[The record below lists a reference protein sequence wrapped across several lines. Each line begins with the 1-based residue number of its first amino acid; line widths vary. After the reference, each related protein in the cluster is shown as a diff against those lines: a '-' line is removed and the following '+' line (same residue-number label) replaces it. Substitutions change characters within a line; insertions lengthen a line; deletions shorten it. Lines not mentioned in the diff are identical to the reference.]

1 MHYAWLNWSLLLL
14 VVWLAVFLLL
24 GDRKRRR
31 EMLMV
36 SLWTSLLGLTEP
48 LFVPAY
54 WNPPSLFNLAQTTGF
69 DIESLLFAFGVGGGA
84 FALYNLLFRAKDASV
99 HAAERHGPRHRFHFW
114 AIASAPIVFGILV
127 FATNLNPI
135 YDAIIAMFAG
145 GITALYCRP
154 DLARKML
161 ASAAIFLAFYFLCFL
176 TLIIAYPGYVAAVW
190 NLKALSG
197 ILIFG
202 IPLEELL
209 FAASFGFLWS
219 GVYEH
224 FTWKRVA
231 YIKSGGI
238 GTTPLDSHTPWG
250 YHKRI

>member
-1 MHYAWLNWSLLLL
+1 MHYTWLNWSLFLLAIWTL
-14 VVWLAVFLLL
+14 VFMLL
-24 GDRKRRR
+24 GDKQRRR

-54 WNPPSLFNLAQTTGF
+54 WNPPSLFNLAQMTGF

-84 FALYNLLFRAKDASV
+84 FALYNLLFRAKDASIPV
-99 HAAERHGPRHRFHFW
+99 VERRSPRHRFHFW
-114 AIASAPIVFGILV
+114 AILSAPIVFGALV

-135 YDAIIAMFAG
+135 YDAVIAMLVG
-145 GITALYCRP
+145 GLAALYCRP
-154 DLARKML
+154 DLARKMF
-161 ASAAIFLAFYFLCFL
+161 ASAVIFLAFYFLFFL

-197 ILIFG
+197 ILVLG
-202 IPLEELL
+202 VPLEELL

-219 GVYEH
+219 GIYEH
-224 FTWKRVA
+224 FTWEKL
-231 YIKSGGI
+231 ITK
-238 GTTPLDSHTPWG
+238 
-250 YHKRI
+250 